1 MGLKLASVYI
11 DNFRSFHDVKFNI
24 GQKITAISGQNGVGK
39 SNLVSLI
46 ASGSGLN
53 RKANFGSNFQ
63 PEFYSFFNIDT
74 SENYSNYALYLKYKE
89 KGKRGYVVKK
99 LTFKDD
105 TATERGIRVIP
116 RTSPYS

>member
-1 MGLKLASVYI
+1 MGLKLVNVDI
-11 DNFRSFHDVKFNI
+11 ENFRSFHNVKFNT

-63 PEFYSFFNIDT
+63 PEFYSFLMLTLLKTIL
-74 SENYSNYALYLKYKE
+74 SMLY
-89 KGKRGYVVKK
+89 
-99 LTFKDD
+99 
-105 TATERGIRVIP
+105 I
-116 RTSPYS
+116 